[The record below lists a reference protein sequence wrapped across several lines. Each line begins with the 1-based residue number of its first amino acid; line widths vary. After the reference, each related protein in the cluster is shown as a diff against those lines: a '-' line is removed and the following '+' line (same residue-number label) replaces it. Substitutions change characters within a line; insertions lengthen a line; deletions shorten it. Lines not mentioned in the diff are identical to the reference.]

1 MAGLVAGPVQAAAR
15 HVGVGTAVRAAHDE
29 SVRAELERRMRPL
42 PAGEALD
49 GEGAA
54 AVQSDLVLVPA
65 AELAAAVLELT
76 LSNVLGRP
84 LIYASVRSSTPIG
97 VLVERSKIS

>member
-15 HVGVGTAVRAAHDE
+15 HVGAGIAVREAHHE

-65 AELAAAVLELT
+65 AELVEAVC
-76 LSNVLGRP
+76 
-84 LIYASVRSSTPIG
+84 
-97 VLVERSKIS
+97 ERRCSRARLRRAREAGEADG